1 MKNALPTFGSST
13 PRRNTADT
21 AQSSFTRNQSKPRAN
36 QYNIHIYIYICMYM
50 SQLPIGYHEKALV
63 DMRMVDRETGE
74 TTG

>member
-1 MKNALPTFGSST
+1 
-13 PRRNTADT
+13 
-21 AQSSFTRNQSKPRAN
+21 
-36 QYNIHIYIYICMYM
+36 MYM